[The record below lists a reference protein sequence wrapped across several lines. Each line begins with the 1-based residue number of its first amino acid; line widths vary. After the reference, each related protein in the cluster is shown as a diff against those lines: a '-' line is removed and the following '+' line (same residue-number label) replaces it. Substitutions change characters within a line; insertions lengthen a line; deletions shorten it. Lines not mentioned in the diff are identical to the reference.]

1 MSRRVQVSVTPP
13 VECHTSD
20 RLDCRPCATT
30 ASRNHSY
37 GRREGRPKVSEW
49 PLCRD
54 RCFITGSRKNRFD
67 HERSCP
73 SSNQWRYSWRY
84 RDLQHCWF
92 RFAPRRD
99 RRLLD
104 RLKVIE
110 AGSIAPIPFRNRDN
124 VKARDA
130 PTPGTPSASS
140 STAKDLRMQIFF
152 AFRDDEQN
160 RKMQLCGRPKRL
172 KPNIGTSR
180 RNNRDHRTVAPRVAL
195 GKRNDHCRWKIPA
208 EDSARE
214 RVERARFGDGPCR
227 VKVRQIRGALLE
239 QD

>member
-124 VKARDA
+124 VKARDVEA
-130 PTPGTPSASS
+130 RNSRRLLQYGKRFENA
-140 STAKDLRMQIFF
+140 IFVVSWH
-152 AFRDDEQN
+152 DDQN
-160 RKMQLCGRPKRL
+160 RKTQLRGRP
-172 KPNIGTSR
+172 
-180 RNNRDHRTVAPRVAL
+180 
-195 GKRNDHCRWKIPA
+195 
-208 EDSARE
+208 
-214 RVERARFGDGPCR
+214 
-227 VKVRQIRGALLE
+227 
-239 QD
+239 